1 MYPAPSLH
9 AYCFILSSPLLSTR
23 LSTPLYS
30 SPLLSTPLQQPILQ
44 SMVHFL
50 SSHFHSIIFSY
61 CNKRPFSSGKCMD
74 LAAGMSKE
82 LGNVPEAAGAPFLS
96 FFSLLSCH
104 FSSVTS
110 LRSLS
115 PLSGVYADA
124 FFCRLLTKSLPLLP

>member
-1 MYPAPSLH
+1 
-9 AYCFILSSPLLSTR
+9 
-23 LSTPLYS
+23 
-30 SPLLSTPLQQPILQ
+30 
-44 SMVHFL
+44 
-50 SSHFHSIIFSY
+50 
-61 CNKRPFSSGKCMD
+61 MD

-124 FFCRLLTKSLPLLP
+124 FFLQTSYKKPPTITVKEETQRVPVIV